1 MKKCGK
7 NAEKQ
12 QKESIMEKQDL
23 TNDEQMVLSYLIIID
38 GYVKRNNNLEDEEKS
53 FYEQFLFAFDAL
65 NNDEQRLFYE
75 NLISLNE
82 KNYINF
88 EGDTYISDNDFID
101 FEGDTYTSDN
111 DYTIYDFNSIEIC
124 KKGMDYGQKYMKLDK
139 EGLKIVMRKIPKFSL
154 KDITDVC
161 KQINNNELLK
171 LVSSLVTF
179 GTAIK

>member
-1 MKKCGK
+1 MK
-7 NAEKQ
+7 
-12 QKESIMEKQDL
+12 KQDL

-38 GYVKRNNNLEDEEKS
+38 GYVKRNNTSEDEENS
-53 FYEQFLFAFDAL
+53 FYEQFIYAFDTL
-65 NNDEQRLFYE
+65 GEDELQWLFYE

-82 KNYINF
+82 KNYIHF
-88 EGDTYISDNDFID
+88 EDNTD
-101 FEGDTYTSDN
+101 TSDK
-111 DYTIYDFNSIEIC
+111 DYIRYNFNSIEIC

-154 KDITDVC
+154 QDITDVC

>member
-1 MKKCGK
+1 MK
-7 NAEKQ
+7 
-12 QKESIMEKQDL
+12 KQDL

-38 GYVKRNNNLEDEEKS
+38 GYVKRNNTSEDEENS
-53 FYEQFLFAFDAL
+53 FYEQFIYAFDTL
-65 NNDEQRLFYE
+65 GEDELQWLFYE

-82 KNYINF
+82 KNYIHF
-88 EGDTYISDNDFID
+88 EDDTD
-101 FEGDTYTSDN
+101 TSDKDDIRYN
-111 DYTIYDFNSIEIC
+111 FNSIEIC

-154 KDITDVC
+154 KDIIDVC

>member
-1 MKKCGK
+1 MK

-12 QKESIMEKQDL
+12 QKESIMKKQDL

-38 GYVKRNNNLEDEEKS
+38 GYVKRNNTSEDEENS
-53 FYEQFLFAFDAL
+53 FYEQFIYAFDTL
-65 NNDEQRLFYE
+65 GEDELQWLFYE

-82 KNYINF
+82 KNYIHF
-88 EGDTYISDNDFID
+88 EDDTD
-101 FEGDTYTSDN
+101 TSDKDDIRYN
-111 DYTIYDFNSIEIC
+111 FNSIEIC

-154 KDITDVC
+154 KDIIDVC

>member
-1 MKKCGK
+1 MK
-7 NAEKQ
+7 
-12 QKESIMEKQDL
+12 KQDL

-38 GYVKRNNNLEDEEKS
+38 GYVKRNNTSEDEENS
-53 FYEQFLFAFDAL
+53 FYEQFIYAFDTL
-65 NNDEQRLFYE
+65 GEDELQWLFYE

-82 KNYINF
+82 KNYIHF
-88 EGDTYISDNDFID
+88 EDNTD
-101 FEGDTYTSDN
+101 TSDK
-111 DYTIYDFNSIEIC
+111 DYIRYNFNSIEIC

-154 KDITDVC
+154 KDIADVC
-161 KQINNNELLK
+161 KQINNSELLK